1 MSKIEF
7 KNLVFEIVDGR
18 IFLTKCGNF
27 ARQDGQGLG
36 FFTFCEVS
44 ISGENK
50 NTHLGAKMA
59 LSSEWEKLK
68 YVSHNQT
75 SDLLEIVMRSEK
87 VEAKVVFNGYCDT
100 NAVRVH
106 TEYTNICN
114 EEIWLEEASAF
125 TVLGVGNINE
135 DANKLKFTRFTQSH
149 HNECQPREFTFKELG
164 LYRGTGESQRK
175 ISFANV
181 GSWSSKEELPQG
193 VIQTADGKLTMFQ
206 IESSNS
212 WYYEISDKFSIYYL
226 YLSGANSTY
235 GSWCK
240 KLATGETYKTINV
253 ALSFGEDLSEVVGN
267 MTAYRRH
274 IRGRCV
280 SDEHLPTI
288 FNEYMH
294 LSWDN
299 PSEDNTK
306 TYAPVAKLAG
316 VEYYVIDCGWHD
328 EVPTH
333 LIYHYVGNWK
343 ESNLRFPSGVKKTT
357 DYIRSLGLKPGLWI
371 EPEVVGF
378 KNQEMIDY
386 YGEDAFIKRN
396 GKIVTVM
403 NRLLLDYRHPKVV
416 EYMSETIRRMVED
429 YGAEYIK
436 MDYNQDLGVGTE
448 TDSDSLGEGLESSA
462 NAFANWVKAM
472 TERFPYV
479 VFEGCSSGGMRMDYK
494 TLSLYP
500 LVSTSDQVDCYKYP
514 YIACNILSAVAP
526 EQSAVWSYPVGGIN
540 GECLR
545 DVTKEWTDQNVDE
558 DRVAVNMINSFLGRM
573 HLASNISRLDG
584 ERLKLVQ
591 EGVEYYNKLTPFKK
605 KALPYFPIGFTHMDE
620 KTVCSGLIC
629 DKSIRLAVYNL
640 DGEMQKRIPLKG
652 LIAKAKAGYPSL
664 SPVKVSAQEDILIV
678 DFTKERQAVFV
689 EVELK

>member
-1 MSKIEF
+1 MSQITF
-7 KNLVFEIVDGR
+7 KNLEFQIVDGR
-18 IFLTKCGNF
+18 VFLTKCGNVLK
-27 ARQDGQGLG
+27 QENKDVGLY
-36 FFTFCEVS
+36 TFCEVT

-59 LSSEWEKLK
+59 LSSEWNKLR
-68 YVSHNQT
+68 YVSHSQT
-75 SDLLEIVMRSEK
+75 DSLLEVVMRSEK
-87 VEAKVVFNGYCDT
+87 VEARVVFEGYADS
-100 NAVRVH
+100 NAIRVH
-106 TEYTNICN
+106 TEYTNVSS

-125 TVLGVGNINE
+125 TMLGLGVINE
-135 DANKLKFTRFTQSH
+135 EENYKFTRFTQSH
-149 HNECQPREFTFKELG
+149 HNECQPRTATFKEMG
-164 LYRGTGESQRK
+164 LFRGTGNSQRK
-175 ISFANV
+175 ISHANV
-181 GSWSSKEELPQG
+181 GSWSTKEELPQG
-193 VIQTADGKLTMFQ
+193 IIEIAEDKALMFQ
-206 IESSNS
+206 IESNNS
-212 WYYEISDKFSIYYL
+212 WYYEISDKIGIYYL
-226 YLSGANSTY
+226 YLGGANSTY
-235 GSWCK
+235 GSWSK
-240 KLATGETYKTINV
+240 KLEVGETYKTVNV
-253 ALSFGEDLSEVVGN
+253 ALSFGKDLNEVVGN

-274 IRGRCV
+274 IMGRCA

-299 PSEDNTK
+299 PSEGNTAK
-306 TYAPVAKLAG
+306 YAPVAKLAG

-333 LIYHYVGNWK
+333 LIYHYVGNWMSSK
-343 ESNLRFPSGVKKTT
+343 VRFPSGVRKTT

-403 NRLLLDYRHPKVV
+403 NRLILDYRHPKVV
-416 EYMSETIRRMVED
+416 AYMSETIRRMVED

-448 TDSDSLGEGLESSA
+448 VDSDSLGEGLESSA

-472 TERFPYV
+472 TERFPHV

-514 YIACNILSAVAP
+514 YIACNILSACAP
-526 EQSAVWSYPVGGIN
+526 EQAAVWSYPVGGIN
-540 GECLR
+540 GDCLR
-545 DVTKEWTDQNVDE
+545 DVSQEWTDANVDK

-573 HLASNISRLDG
+573 HLASNISLLVG
-584 ERLKLVQ
+584 ERLDLVR
-591 EGVEYYNKLTPFKK
+591 EGVEYYNSLTPFKK
-605 KALPYFPIGFTHMDE
+605 KALPYFPIGLTKMEE
-620 KTVCSGLIC
+620 KTVCSGLKC
-629 DKSIRLAVYNL
+629 EKSIRLSVYNL
-640 DGEMQKRIPLKG
+640 DGELKKQIPLCGEIKEVRV
-652 LIAKAKAGYPSL
+652 GYPSSSTARVGFANNL
-664 SPVKVSAQEDILIV
+664 LTV
-678 DFTKERQAVFV
+678 DFAKERQAVFV

>member
-7 KNLVFEIVDGR
+7 KNLGFEIVDGR
-18 IFLTKCGNF
+18 IFLTKFGNLS
-27 ARQDGQGLG
+27 RKEGQELG
-36 FFTFCEVS
+36 DFTFCEVS

-50 NTHLGAKMA
+50 NTHLGAKMV
-59 LSSEWEKLK
+59 LSTEWDKLK
-68 YVSHNQT
+68 YISHAQQENR
-75 SDLLEIVMRSEK
+75 LEVVLRSEK
-87 VEAKVVFNGYCDT
+87 VQAKVVFDGYEDT
-100 NAVRVH
+100 NAIRVH
-106 TEYTNICN
+106 TEYTNVSG

-125 TVLGVGNINE
+125 TIHGLGTIKE
-135 DANKLKFTRFTQSH
+135 DENLKFTKFTQSH
-149 HNECQPREFTFKELG
+149 HNECQPRTFTFKEHG
-164 LYRGTGESQRK
+164 LFRGTGASQRK
-175 ISFANV
+175 ISHANV
-181 GSWSSKEELPQG
+181 GSWSTKEELPQG
-193 VIQTADGKLTMFQ
+193 IIEAVDGKLTMFQ

-212 WYYEISDKFSIYYL
+212 WYYEIGDKSSVYYL
-226 YLSGANSTY
+226 YLGGANSTY
-235 GSWCK
+235 GSWSK
-240 KLATGETYKTINV
+240 KLANGETYTTINV
-253 ALSFGEDLSEVVGN
+253 ALSFGDDLSDVVGN

-274 IRGRCV
+274 IMGRCA

-299 PSEDNTK
+299 PSEENTK

-403 NRLLLDYRHPKVV
+403 NRLILDYRHPKVV

-448 TDSDSLGEGLESSA
+448 VNSDSFGEGLESSA

-472 TERFPYV
+472 TERFPHV

-584 ERLKLVQ
+584 KRLDLVK
-591 EGVEYYNKLTPFKK
+591 EGVAYYNALTPFKK
-605 KALPYFPIGFTHMDE
+605 KALPYFPIGFTNMEE
-620 KTVCSGLIC
+620 KTVCSGLK
-629 DKSIRLAVYNL
+629 DKNSIRLAVYNL
-640 DGEMQKRIPLKG
+640 DGELAKT
-652 LIAKAKAGYPSL
+652 IAVCGKIKSARVGYPTS
-664 SPVKVSAQEDILIV
+664 SKVKLGFDKNLLKVE
-678 DFTKERQAVFV
+678 FTRERQAVFV
-689 EVELK
+689 EVEVE

>member
-1 MSKIEF
+1 MSKIVFKGLEF
-7 KNLVFEIVDGR
+7 DVVEDR
-18 IFLTKCGNF
+18 IFLTKCGNL
-27 ARQDGQGLG
+27 AQKQGQELS
-36 FFTFCEVS
+36 FFTFCEAS

-59 LSSEWEKLK
+59 LSSEWNKLK
-68 YVSHNQT
+68 YVSHSQRANC
-75 SDLLEIVMRSEK
+75 LEVVMRSEK
-87 VEAKVVFNGYCDT
+87 VEARVVFDGYDDT
-100 NAVRVH
+100 NAIRVH
-106 TEYTNICN
+106 TEYTNVSN
-114 EEIWLEEASAF
+114 QEIWLEEASAF
-125 TVLGVGNINE
+125 TVLGLGTIRE
-135 DANKLKFTRFTQSH
+135 DEKLKFTRFTQSH
-149 HNECQPREFTFKELG
+149 HNECQPRTFTFKEHG

-175 ISFANV
+175 IAHANV
-181 GSWSSKEELPQG
+181 GSWSTKEELPQG
-193 VIQTADGKLTMFQ
+193 IIETAEGKQVMFQ

-212 WYYEISDKFSIYYL
+212 WYYEIGDKYGIYYL
-226 YLSGANSTY
+226 YLGGANSTY
-235 GSWCK
+235 GSWSK
-240 KLATGETYKTINV
+240 RLGVGESYTTVNV
-253 ALSFGEDLSEVVGN
+253 ALSFGDDLNEVVGN

-274 IRGRCV
+274 IMGRCV
-280 SDEHLPTI
+280 SDNHLPTI

-294 LSWDN
+294 LSWDS
-299 PSEDNTK
+299 PSEENTAK
-306 TYAPVAKLAG
+306 YAPVAKLAG

-378 KNQEMIDY
+378 KNQEMIDF

-396 GKIVTVM
+396 GKVVTVM
-403 NRLLLDYRHPKVV
+403 NRLILDYRNAKVV
-416 EYMSETIRRMVED
+416 EYMTETIRRMVED

-448 TDSDSLGEGLESSA
+448 VNSDSLGEGLESSA
-462 NAFANWVKAM
+462 NAFANWIKSM
-472 TERFPYV
+472 TEKFPHV
-479 VFEGCSSGGMRMDYK
+479 IFEGCSSGGMRMDYK

-514 YIACNILSAVAP
+514 YIACNILSACTP

-545 DVTKEWTDQNVDE
+545 DVTKEWTDANVDA

-573 HLASNISRLDG
+573 HLASNIGRLDG
-584 ERLKLVQ
+584 ERLELVK
-591 EGVEYYNKLTPFKK
+591 EGVKYYNTLTPFKK
-605 KALPYFPIGFTHMDE
+605 EALPYFPLGLTTMDE
-620 KTVCSGLIC
+620 TTVSSGLIKG
-629 DKSIRLAVYNL
+629 KSIRLAVYNL
-640 DGEMQKRIPLKG
+640 DGEKQKRIPLKG
-652 LIAKAKAGYPSL
+652 LIANVKVGYPSL
-664 SPVKVSAQEDILIV
+664 SAVKVSAQEDILIV

>member
-1 MSKIEF
+1 MTKIDFKSLEF
-7 KNLVFEIVDGR
+7 QIVDGR
-18 IFLTKCGNF
+18 VFLTKCGNI
-27 ARQDGQGLG
+27 ARREGQELG
-36 FFTFCEVS
+36 YFTFCEVS

-59 LSSEWEKLK
+59 LSTEWEKLK
-68 YVSHNQT
+68 YISHSQT
-75 SDLLEIVMRSEK
+75 DDSLAIVLRSEK
-87 VEAKVVFNGYCDT
+87 VEAKVVFNGYADCNT
-100 NAVRVH
+100 IRVH
-106 TEYTNICN
+106 TEYTNLSS

-125 TVLGVGNINE
+125 TVLGLGTIKE
-135 DANKLKFTRFTQSH
+135 DENLKFTYFTQSH
-149 HNECQPREFTFKELG
+149 HNECQPRTFTFKELG
-164 LYRGTGESQRK
+164 LFRGTGDSQRK
-175 ISFANV
+175 ISHANV
-181 GSWSSKEELPQG
+181 GSWSTKEELPQG
-193 VIQTADGKLTMFQ
+193 IIQTVDGKLTMFQ

-212 WYYEISDKFSIYYL
+212 WYYEISDKFGMYYL
-226 YLSGANSTY
+226 YLGGANSTY
-235 GSWCK
+235 GSWSK
-240 KLATGETYKTINV
+240 KLKNGQTYSTLNV
-253 ALSFGEDLSEVVGN
+253 ALSFGDDLSEVVGN

-274 IRGRCV
+274 IMGKCV

-299 PSEDNTK
+299 PSEENTK

-357 DYIRSLGLKPGLWI
+357 DFIRSLGLKPGLWI

-403 NRLLLDYRHPKVV
+403 NRLILDYRHPKVI

-448 TDSDSLGEGLESSA
+448 VDSDSLGEGLESSA
-462 NAFANWVKAM
+462 NAFANWIKAM
-472 TERFPYV
+472 TEKFPHV

-545 DVTKEWTDQNVDE
+545 DVSKEWTDANVDE

-573 HLASNISRLDG
+573 HLASNISLLDGNRLD
-584 ERLKLVQ
+584 LVK
-591 EGVEYYNKLTPFKK
+591 EGVAYYNALTPFKK
-605 KALPYFPIGFTHMDE
+605 KALPYFPIGFTHME
-620 KTVCSGLIC
+620 ETTVCSGL
-629 DKSIRLAVYNL
+629 KHQNSIRLAAYNL
-640 DGEMQKRIPLKG
+640 DGEFVKTFAVCGKIKS
-652 LIAKAKAGYPSL
+652 AKVGYPSSSKVKL
-664 SPVKVSAQEDILIV
+664 SFANDILTV
-678 DFTKERQAVFV
+678 EFTRERQAAFI
-689 EVELK
+689 EVEIE

>member
-1 MSKIEF
+1 MNKIAF
-7 KNLVFEIVDGR
+7 KNIEIQIVDGR
-18 IFLTKCGNF
+18 AFLTKIGNI
-27 ARQDGQGLG
+27 ARKEGQELG
-36 FFTFCEVS
+36 YFTFCEAS

-59 LSSEWEKLK
+59 LSTEWDKLK
-68 YVSHNQT
+68 YISHKITN
-75 SDLLEIVMRSEK
+75 DLLEVVLRSEK
-87 VEAKVVFNGYCDT
+87 IESKVVFEGFADT

-125 TVLGVGNINE
+125 TALGLGDITE
-135 DANKLKFTRFTQSH
+135 ELKFTKFTQSH

-164 LYRGTGESQRK
+164 LFLGTGESQRK
-175 ISFANV
+175 ISHSNV
-181 GSWSSKEELPQG
+181 GSWSSKEVLPQAI
-193 VIQTADGKLTMFQ
+193 IQMPDGKLTMFQ
-206 IESSNS
+206 IESNNS
-212 WYYEISDKFSIYYL
+212 WYYEISDKFGIYYL
-226 YLSGANSTY
+226 YLGGANSTY
-235 GSWCK
+235 GSWSK
-240 KLATGETYKTINV
+240 RLKEGEKYTAVNV
-253 ALSFGEDLSEVVGN
+253 ALSFGEDISEVVGN

-274 IRGRCV
+274 IMGRCV
-280 SDEHLPTI
+280 SDAHLPTI

-299 PSEDNTK
+299 PSEENTK
-306 TYAPVAKLAG
+306 KCAPVAKLAG

-343 ESNLRFPSGVKKTT
+343 ESNLRFPSGIRKTT

-378 KNQEMIDY
+378 KNREMIDY

-403 NRLLLDYRHPKVV
+403 NRLILDYRHPRVV
-416 EYMSETIRRMVED
+416 EYMSETVRRMVED

-448 TDSDSLGEGLESSA
+448 VNSDSLGEGLESSA
-462 NAFANWVKAM
+462 NAFADWVKSM
-472 TERFPYV
+472 TERFPHV
-479 VFEGCSSGGMRMDYK
+479 IFEGCSSGGMRMDYK

-514 YIACNILSAVAP
+514 YIAGNILSAVAP

-545 DVTKEWTDQNVDE
+545 DVSKEWADKNVDG
-558 DRVAVNMINSFLGRM
+558 DRVALNMINSFWGRM
-573 HLASNISRLDG
+573 HLASNIGLLDG
-584 ERLKLVQ
+584 ERLNLVK
-591 EGVEYYNKLTPFKK
+591 EGVEYYNLLTPFKK
-605 KALPYFPIGFTHMDE
+605 KALPYFPIGFTQMAE
-620 KTVCSGLIC
+620 KTVASGLRC
-629 DKSIRLAVYNL
+629 EKSIRLAVYNL
-640 DGEMQKRIPLKG
+640 DGELEKRIPVSGK
-652 LIAKAKAGYPSL
+652 IKAASVGYPS
-664 SPVKVSAQEDILIV
+664 STEVKVGFEGEILKV
-678 DFTKERQAVFV
+678 NFTKNRQAVFV
-689 EVELK
+689 EIDIE